1 MKARGNQ
8 PDGREDMHS
17 STHWHAPTHEKIH
30 AYHKKNTI
38 WKKLAVSVAA
48 VATAI
53 GGVTVTT
60 SAAQAATNRDS
71 YADTVENSTFQAARA
86 KYGLAEQMS
95 EGATLHAW
103 EWSFK
108 TIEQHIPEIAAAGY
122 TSVQTE
128 PISAIHTGN
137 KGKIFTENWYYVY
150 QPTDT
155 TIGNWVMGSESDLK
169 SLCATAHK
177 YGVRIIVDVV
187 ANHMTATWNAIA
199 DRWKKSD
206 LYHHDCNDGD
216 VQDYNNRY
224 QVTHCKLLSLYDINT
239 SKTETANMMH
249 DYLVQA
255 VNDGV
260 DGFRFDAAKH
270 IELPNEYDGSQYW
283 NIVLNN
289 GAQFQYGEVLQDSI
303 SHDADYA
310 KLFANNSRHGG
321 GVTASY
327 YGVKLRGALSSKNL
341 NAGNLNN
348 WDNAAGGNNLVSWV
362 ESHDNYSNKPDDYGA
377 SMKMSEWEMTMGWGV
392 IGSRSQT
399 MPLYFDR
406 PVGSGGNQPQ
416 FAEKS
421 QLGDAGSDSWKDSQV
436 VAVNHFRNKMNN
448 AKAKEYMR
456 NCGDNSCLM
465 VERYI
470 KDGNADSDGVTV
482 VNMNGDKS
490 LAGTETT
497 LDDGTYTD
505 QVNGGT
511 LTVSGGKI
519 TSGTAKGG
527 KISVFYNSNLA
538 SVSANP
544 TGGSFKTDTTK
555 VTLHASNVTSASYT
569 TSEGSSGSYQDGDTI
584 AIGAKTAVNGTIT
597 LKLQGTDKDGKTVS
611 AEYTFT
617 KKDPAA
623 VSVAYAKKPSNWSN
637 LYAYVYVD
645 DSSAATLKQNA
656 KWPGVAMT
664 KVSAGDSC
672 GKDGEY
678 KYEIPDGFDE
688 NVRIIFNDGNATN
701 TLKYPADTAEGEDAA
716 GLSIDGTYAWNGDT
730 TASGTWT
737 ARSCAVVTVN
747 SVKINQ
753 KDFTTDLTNGAKTIK
768 LTATTDPA
776 GVNVSWSS
784 SNEAVAKVASDG
796 TVTPVKAGTAKITAK
811 SGGKTASITVT
822 VTGVPPLDPVGKNT
836 IYATKPSD
844 WGDLYAYVY
853 TGDGATAAN
862 NAAWPGVKMTATT
875 ASDGCRQANAYRYA
889 VPDDLAKGAKVIFV
903 DPRMPEN
910 AMSSGAEWVPIRP
923 GTDAAF
929 LLSMIGVG
937 LTEKLVDFEFLR
949 RYTNA
954 PYLIEVGTHRP
965 IVANELIEGASKDA
979 FVVMNRAASA
989 YAAMGLARDEKGAVT
1004 GFDEPEGVD
1013 PDLDYAGTVRTVDG
1027 RDLAVETAFVRFS
1040 KTAMAWT
1047 PEKASLTTGI
1057 PSETIVRIA
1066 RAFFTEGGVCD
1077 DGWYASRNGNDTHA
1091 YALMSMINLFT
1102 GQIDQPGG
1110 FVVTQGGGF
1119 KGPGASQSGGKG
1131 KGPHGESWENAEGKA
1146 LDKVLYPEGSGTYSA
1161 IFSAIEEGKPYPIRA
1176 AFITGS
1182 TMFHREANSDRMA
1195 RAFKA
1200 LDLMV
1205 VQDIFPHEVI
1215 DYADYV
1221 LPSTFFLEAYEY
1233 GGVKWA
1239 LNGNVQFSNAGIE
1252 PPEGCDAR
1260 DEIWQFCEILRRA
1273 FPERAKE
1280 RLGYDHEM
1288 KTREEFKKWYRGMMD
1303 GAWTKFIAK
1312 KNSDKPGEGDR
1323 IDADVKARGWSQ
1335 VSAKKFGVYPQKKP
1349 FGTPTGKGEIISFL
1363 FAGKYEKKG
1372 ASGLSDWVMPP
1383 AYTIP
1388 RPRSNEFYLVSG
1400 KDSASNSGVSMW
1412 TWPTKFLGDR
1422 TVWMNPVDA
1431 ERLGI
1436 RTGDTVELTSLDTG
1450 VKGRTQVT
1458 VTNRVVAGSLFAHG
1472 FAGGVRTKRNLGA
1485 YEWTREGINSHWF
1498 CTGYREPVTG
1508 SLANNSTVRV
1518 ERI

>member
-86 KYGLAEQMS
+86 EYGLAEQMS

-584 AIGAKTAVNGTIT
+584 AIGAKTAVNGIIT

-623 VSVAYAKKPSNWSN
+623 VSIAYAKKPSNWSN

-656 KWPGVAMT
+656 KWTGVAMT

-811 SGGKTASITVT
+811 AGGKTASITVT

-836 IYATKPSD
+836 IYAAKPAG

-862 NAAWPGVKMTATT
+862 NAAWPGVEMTATT

-889 VPDDLAKGAKVIFV
+889 VPDDLSKGAKVIFNDGGSNQYPGSREPGIAYDGGIVKWDGATAALPALDCPTDVPVTSVSISGPGVKDGKATVRRNASLQLAATVSPGNATDRTVAWKSGDTAVATV
-903 DPRMPEN
+903 DK
-910 AMSSGAEWVPIRP
+910 AGKV
-923 GTDAAF
+923 T
-929 LLSMIGVG
+929 GVKAG
-937 LTEKLVDFEFLR
+937 KATITATAGGKSASV
-949 RYTNA
+949 
-954 PYLIEVGTHRP
+954 EVTVEEP
-965 IVANELIEGASKDA
+965 QTTVQIT
-979 FVVMNRAASA
+979 FRAAA
-989 YAAMGLARDEKGAVT
+989 DLKAGETLYAVGD
-1004 GFDEPEGVD
+1004 
-1013 PDLDYAGTVRTVDG
+1013 
-1027 RDLAVETAFVRFS
+1027 
-1040 KTAMAWT
+1040 W
-1047 PEKASLTTGI
+1047 
-1057 PSETIVRIA
+1057 
-1066 RAFFTEGGVCD
+1066 
-1077 DGWYASRNGNDTHA
+1077 
-1091 YALMSMINLFT
+1091 
-1102 GQIDQPGG
+1102 GQ
-1110 FVVTQGGGF
+1110 
-1119 KGPGASQSGGKG
+1119 GKG
-1131 KGPHGESWENAEGKA
+1131 K
-1146 LDKVLYPEGSGTYSA
+1146 
-1161 IFSAIEEGKPYPIRA
+1161 
-1176 AFITGS
+1176 
-1182 TMFHREANSDRMA
+1182 
-1195 RAFKA
+1195 
-1200 LDLMV
+1200 
-1205 VQDIFPHEVI
+1205 
-1215 DYADYV
+1215 
-1221 LPSTFFLEAYEY
+1221 
-1233 GGVKWA
+1233 
-1239 LNGNVQFSNAGIE
+1239 
-1252 PPEGCDAR
+1252 
-1260 DEIWQFCEILRRA
+1260 IW
-1273 FPERAKE
+1273 
-1280 RLGYDHEM
+1280 
-1288 KTREEFKKWYRGMMD
+1288 
-1303 GAWTKFIAK
+1303 
-1312 KNSDKPGEGDR
+1312 
-1323 IDADVKARGWSQ
+1323 
-1335 VSAKKFGVYPQKKP
+1335 
-1349 FGTPTGKGEIISFL
+1349 
-1363 FAGKYEKKG
+1363 
-1372 ASGLSDWVMPP
+1372 
-1383 AYTIP
+1383 
-1388 RPRSNEFYLVSG
+1388 
-1400 KDSASNSGVSMW
+1400 
-1412 TWPTKFLGDR
+1412 
-1422 TVWMNPVDA
+1422 
-1431 ERLGI
+1431 
-1436 RTGDTVELTSLDTG
+1436 
-1450 VKGRTQVT
+1450 
-1458 VTNRVVAGSLFAHG
+1458 NR
-1472 FAGGVRTKRNLGA
+1472 AGGVRLAQSGSIYTGTAKVDRNHAMTFRLIKVDASGRTTWDPTTDRKTTADKTKSIGVTWSINKVNEDGSIPDGNEFYITGKGVENGKLTMQAHHLAELNLVGA
-1485 YEWTREGINSHWF
+1485 STSDKVTWWSDSAAVAVSGTGTVYAVQKGAAKVSAKVGTKIASVDVTVEDNSVNKVSSVTIAGDGVSNGKLSIVAGKNIQLNATVLPENATNKTVSWTSSNSSVVNVMGTGVLTTAKAGTATITATADGVSAKVAVTVTAAPNPFNDDIVIAGAESGKVIGSEQFQLTTREKDGSSFANVEWSIPDTNLLMFINKGFSKTT
-1498 CTGYREPVTG
+1498 TGRTVGLKAQYDLSRHDYVDTVISVKATRTDGTVLTAQKKISVGGSDSVSDSDPLDSLTPSADGLTKTGDNEYTITIPAGSSKHVSVTALPSNARQLPLWKELG
-1508 SLANNSTVRV
+1508 GDDTVATVDADGTIYAHKAGTFATSANNYNRYFQLTVVV
-1518 ERI
+1518 E